1 MELTDATAFSIVG
14 TAGLYVARDIVR
26 DTARELLK
34 PSEVKS
40 VEKHQR
46 DMRAVAELGR

>member
-1 MELTDATAFSIVG
+1 MELTDIGAFSLVG
-14 TAGLYVARDIVR
+14 TAGLYVAHDVVR

-34 PSEVKS
+34 PSDVRS

-46 DMRAVAELGR
+46 DMSVIAGLG